1 LSSPDTRLI
10 LIKHARPE
18 VVPGKPPS
26 SWLLSEEGKE
36 SCRPLAERVRSYGPE
51 VIITSTEPKANETGL
66 RMSSVLGLP
75 FESAPDLHEARRDTV
90 PYHES
95 IDEWFAKVAAFFSNP
110 NELVLG
116 EETAEQATERFS
128 AAVESLLTRHPG
140 RTIATVCHGTVM
152 SLYAASVAGIDPFP
166 LWQRL
171 GLPSFIVMSPD
182 SREVVKVVD
191 RIS

>member
-1 LSSPDTRLI
+1 MNGTEARLI

-18 VVPGKPPS
+18 IVPGKPAS
-26 SWLLSEEGKE
+26 SWLLSEEGKQ
-36 SCRPLAERVRSYGPE
+36 SCRPLAERVRGYGPD

-90 PYHES
+90 PYHEN
-95 IDEWFAKVAAFFSNP
+95 IDEWHTRVAEFFSKP
-110 NELVLG
+110 GELVLG

-128 AAVESLLTRHPG
+128 AAVDSLLARHPG
-140 RTIATVCHGTVM
+140 RTVATVCHGTVI

-166 LWQRL
+166 LWQSL
-171 GLPSFIVMSPD
+171 GLPSFVVMSGPD
-182 SREVVKVVD
+182 RDVIEVIERV
-191 RIS
+191 S